1 MAFSSVKSAAAVAL
15 WLTAAPL
22 FAQEPAA
29 ADAAS
34 ATATAD
40 TVIATVNGA
49 SVTLGDLIAVRGDLP
64 AQYQELPD
72 QALYDGIRQ
81 QLADQALLKQAAE
94 AAGLDADPQVARA
107 VAIQRQGLLAE
118 FYMRRAV
125 EQRMTE
131 DALRAAYDARVAS
144 APAIPEVRASHI
156 LVADEEKAK
165 DLRAQIDA
173 GADFAGLAA
182 EHGTDG
188 TKTQGGDLGYFVR
201 EQMVPE
207 FSDAAFAMAVG
218 EVSQPVQSQFGWHL
232 IKLTDKRDQPKP
244 TFEESRADLEQ
255 ALGSEIVQQVM
266 TELREGA
273 TIDTPE
279 DRPGLDA
286 IRNDA
291 LIGR

>member
-1 MAFSSVKSAAAVAL
+1 MTFSSVKSAAAVAL

-22 FAQEPAA
+22 MAQEAT
-29 ADAAS
+29 DAA
-34 ATATAD
+34 TANAD

-49 SVTLGDLIAVRGDLP
+49 AVTLGDLIAVRGDLP
-64 AQYQELPD
+64 AQYQQLPD

-81 QLADQALLKQAAE
+81 QLTDQTLLKQAAE

-118 FYMRRAV
+118 FYMRREV
-125 EQRMTE
+125 EARITD
-131 DALRAAYDARVAS
+131 DALRAAYDARVTAA
-144 APAIPEVRASHI
+144 APIPEVRASHI
-156 LVADEEKAK
+156 LVAEEEKAR

-173 GADFAGLAA
+173 GADFADLAI

-188 TKTQGGDLGYFVR
+188 TKTQGGDLGYFTR
-201 EQMVPE
+201 EMMVPE
-207 FSDAAFAMAVG
+207 FSDAAFAMEVG
-218 EVSQPVQSQFGWHL
+218 AVSQPVKSQFGWHL
-232 IKLTDKRDQPKP
+232 IKLTDKRDQPRP
-244 TFEESRADLEQ
+244 TFEDSRAELEQ

-266 TELREGA
+266 TELRDGA
-273 TIDTPE
+273 TVETPE
-279 DRPGLDA
+279 DRPGLGA